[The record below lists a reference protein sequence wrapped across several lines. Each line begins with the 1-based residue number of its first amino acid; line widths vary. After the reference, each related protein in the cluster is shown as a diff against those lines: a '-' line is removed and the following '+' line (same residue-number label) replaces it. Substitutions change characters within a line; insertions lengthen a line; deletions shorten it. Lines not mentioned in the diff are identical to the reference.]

1 MCRLQV
7 CYSFLVLSFPYKWS
21 ALSPSFASVT
31 SRQFEALSS
40 HDAIV
45 ELHGAI
51 RQIAVSFFKI
61 VTDIGWSASG
71 PRCGLQELSIPA
83 NEPGS
88 SIMPGKVNPTQ
99 VEASKMVCAQIMGN
113 DATVAFAGANGNFQ
127 LNVFKPVLILNV
139 LQVKKNR
146 NDVLKNMGVCVC
158 GGGGTVL
165 IPSEQ
170 RDVVGNDQ

>member
-1 MCRLQV
+1 M
-7 CYSFLVLSFPYKWS
+7 
-21 ALSPSFASVT
+21 
-31 SRQFEALSS
+31 
-40 HDAIV
+40 

-139 LQVKKNR
+139 LQVKRKEE
-146 NDVLKNMGVCVC
+146 KGCMS
-158 GGGGTVL
+158 GGGVGGVTVF

-170 RDVVGNDQ
+170 RDVVGKDQ